1 MRRNNACALYA
12 PLHFCHRPNLERE
25 GGSNRKATD
34 MPGLKCILLTS
45 ILSLNCIVPI
55 AAGPLED
62 GLAAYH
68 KGEYA
73 TALSP
78 LRPLADQGLAD
89 VQNTLGVMY
98 ANGQGVPQSYVGR

>member
-1 MRRNNACALYA
+1 VVQT
-12 PLHFCHRPNLERE
+12 E
-25 GGSNRKATD
+25 KATD